1 MLCQDSRKSVSKDF
15 TMTGSE
21 EGRCTRTRE
30 SIEDTDKRRK
40 GATVKAS
47 EM

>member
-1 MLCQDSRKSVSKDF
+1 MLCQDFRKCVSKGF
-15 TMTGSE
+15 SMTGSE
-21 EGRCTRTRE
+21 EDRCARIRE

-47 EM
+47 KM